1 MMNALDRLR
10 MLRVADAMSRSVVT
24 VSSKQTMLDVAR
36 KFVEHDVVAAPVV
49 EDDGRCVGFFSAA
62 DLLRRELKVRQESA
76 TADAATD
83 QTAGQAEVHRFMSKK
98 VHSLLPGESLLKAAR
113 TMCEQHLHRL
123 PVVDDQ
129 GRVVGI
135 ISTMDI
141 VAAVVN
147 AVDEMNA
154 TTFPDAGPPRKRS

>member
-1 MMNALDRLR
+1 
-10 MLRVADAMSRSVVT
+10 
-24 VSSKQTMLDVAR
+24 
-36 KFVEHDVVAAPVV
+36 
-49 EDDGRCVGFFSAA
+49 
-62 DLLRRELKVRQESA
+62 
-76 TADAATD
+76 
-83 QTAGQAEVHRFMSKK
+83 MSKR

-123 PVVDDQ
+123 PVVDDE

-154 TTFPDAGPPRKRS
+154 TNFPDTGPPRKRS